1 MIRIN
6 YSYYNNESLLKFIV
20 NYYQSLDCTDY
31 VFSICDD
38 GSQEQP
44 IDLKLVPKDWI
55 VYRVNEDIGWN
66 VHGVKNLLMKET
78 NTKWNVIIDID
89 RVISP
94 QSLQYIR
101 QNKLDEDE
109 LHHFAKLPND
119 SLGDDIEF
127 VVDRK
132 SDNYHCAIAS
142 FIITKELF
150 WSKNGYHE
158 NVHQRNYGGD
168 FTFLHHFKPWIMNPH
183 LYCFDVIHHATYD
196 SEWKKQSIKNYC
208 EQYKDDVTRTKDWGF
223 PVEPDD
229 GKRVN
234 FKWER
239 IQ

>member
-55 VYRVNEDIGWN
+55 VYRVKEDIGWN
-66 VHGVKNLLMKET
+66 VHGVKNLLMQQT
-78 NTKWNVIIDID
+78 DTKWNVVIDID

-94 QSLQYIR
+94 QTMCYMR
-101 QNKLDEDE
+101 THNLDENE
-109 LHHFAKLPND
+109 LHHFAKLPNHTI
-119 SLGDDIEF
+119 GEETEY
-127 VVDRK
+127 VTDRK

-142 FIITKELF
+142 YLITKDLF

-168 FTFLHHFKPWIMNPH
+168 FTLLEQFKPWEMNPN
-183 LYCFDVIHHATYD
+183 LYCFDIVYHASYD
-196 SEWKKQSIKNYC
+196 DKWKKKSIKDYC
-208 EQYKDDVTRTKDWGF
+208 DYYKDDYLRNRTWGF
-223 PVEPDD
+223 PVEHDD
-229 GKRVN
+229 GKRVD
-234 FKWER
+234 FEWER